1 MKVSNTRRIAE
12 KLMQI
17 MQIKQASSMVNMII
31 TNSIAAN
38 SIIPP
43 DVGAL
48 KQEAVIIQKE
58 MPEYSVDQVMMLL
71 MVESLIGLYLEQ
83 QPEAMEFFMNWIAA
97 ESRVFDVKEFNE
109 NPYLKNIDFTNQSDG
124 DYELRYHDLMP
135 YELGIYNIPKR
146 IEELCVDIRQ
156 MKCLLWRN
164 P

>member
-43 DVGAL
+43 DVKAL
-48 KQEAVIIQKE
+48 RQEAVIIQKG

-71 MVESLIGLYLEQ
+71 MVESLI
-83 QPEAMEFFMNWIAA
+83 
-97 ESRVFDVKEFNE
+97 
-109 NPYLKNIDFTNQSDG
+109 
-124 DYELRYHDLMP
+124 
-135 YELGIYNIPKR
+135 
-146 IEELCVDIRQ
+146 
-156 MKCLLWRN
+156 
-164 P
+164 